1 MINTT
6 DTPDINNNKLQHGQS
21 KQHISDASATSSTA
35 TTAATGADIYPNTQL
50 RRKRSA
56 NLRHKKAQQLIQFF
70 KDLEFL
76 FMQGGVTSE
85 VEKKEMVL
93 QYVKLELEEAWGWY
107 PDFKDQ
113 TKTYHDFKDAILAH
127 YPESFGEFLYSL
139 SDIDILVG
147 DWFRN
152 GIRTLED
159 LTDYHNRFE
168 AISSW
173 LF

>member
-1 MINTT
+1 
-6 DTPDINNNKLQHGQS
+6 
-21 KQHISDASATSSTA
+21 
-35 TTAATGADIYPNTQL
+35 
-50 RRKRSA
+50 
-56 NLRHKKAQQLIQFF
+56 
-70 KDLEFL
+70 
-76 FMQGGVTSE
+76 MQGGVTSE

-113 TKTYHDFKDAILAH
+113 TKTYNDFKDAILAH

-139 SDIDILVG
+139 SDIDILVS
-147 DWFRN
+147 DRFRN